1 MKIRAFNMAILYQFL
16 IDQLNGVS
24 LNESGNETLREF
36 VSIYTASG
44 RDDLSANREYFM
56 GVVSSNGRGSF
67 PSNFKFGSAYEE
79 SELNSRILLFTK
91 KYSKYFSN
99 KNYEKYIKYAIQCDD
114 IACSKYESQKEKY
127 NSNEILLYFVCAA
140 QEANYFIGNK
150 NAYKEIYKIIKES
163 VDSNKSVEECRETL
177 RKFWEKQELPAKKTK
192 SSVNENLFKKIAH
205 DYFKKIC
212 SIGRFEKYWPKES
225 DDKKHYIKGID
236 VSLKTSGIKSIS
248 FEHIL
253 FPPDKPIN
261 EETSSISLCGKGG
274 IGKTFLILRAMET
287 IFTAEKYQNIIPLYI
302 ALQKIDKNYKGI
314 VFDALLGEMIAY
326 CGTDSITKDELDSF
340 LRSNS
345 NKVII
350 FADGMNEVTGDDNR
364 STLATSLT
372 DMQRIYGCR
381 ICVSSRQNHVNMFN
395 RLAGTSNFKD
405 AEVNDLDESQINKYL
420 SDSGCVAKYSE
431 IGYETAK
438 LLETA
443 QGLAM
448 YAELVGKDK
457 SKINSFISLG
467 GLILAYSDLLLDINR
482 DEITDP
488 SVLEFEKTLEEIA
501 YSWVNT
507 SNFSGEV
514 TDEQIIAI
522 SARKNIKDIF
532 IKINNTNSTTSTYEF
547 SHQNFRDMY
556 CSRFLARQIS
566 KIDDDNIETVFNEYF
581 NLSKSL
587 VTDNDEVLELTS
599 AFIEDK
605 VKKSID
611 TLRKAANKKEKPLT
625 NYDYPLSR
633 LIRIHAFGYNNN
645 ISELDLSNL
654 DLREI
659 TVSGYQLYSEDKSK
673 YTIFN
678 EAKISTATF
687 LKNGLDTA
695 SSTIAKYEYKNKT
708 YVVAFARTSIA
719 VIDVAENQVQV
730 VRNLPSN
737 RWINCCYV
745 TEKNGEPV
753 IYLGNENGI
762 ISEFYPK
769 MLYLN
774 QRYVKQDLPIKS
786 VGEIFS
792 INGVIINNEEYI
804 VVSSIQGHQG
814 YLSVYKKYQVGDNK
828 FISITLPAIIS
839 LDKYKLD
846 YTNCKMTYSPKA
858 ELILVSFI
866 DRIYVYNCKQ
876 LFKEQAC
883 KELHLYD
890 KEFKK
895 TYVTTHCGI
904 VSTSEEQLIPVELNI
919 RDIYACDYIEDE
931 QVIIRFFINRCNR
944 IDLFEFE
951 VPPDEDKASAQYK
964 AKLLDSYDPANT
976 NDTKTPEDIHTK
988 SSEIAN
994 TNDIKTPK
1002 AIYTKFSEIAIPNSN
1017 YRNYTTRVLVGI
1029 SVDNPHNNFFRFY
1042 ELYCSDAQNKFDVA
1056 TENVGDKYNG
1066 YATHTGVYYNLKNSN
1081 NNNRR
1086 FLATVSDYRTIEI
1099 DCIGEEDYP
1108 KRIHYGAYNG
1118 VHYID
1123 TSSNEEKII
1132 CGNYDGYVV
1141 ELVKDTQGRGK
1152 NSRSKWVVADAMYL
1166 HKKWVWKTLY
1176 LNANDNYIV
1185 SCSYDGKFILTSK
1198 SNAGIKTTYIINDDE
1213 KLLDFCIN
1221 SNGDK
1226 IYVISESGTLHTIE
1240 SSVIN
1245 SEVTLTLTSS
1255 KKIVN
1260 NSKSNLRTITMDDHD
1275 DHPVLFYNDGMD
1287 TLGHII
1293 KYNDD
1298 NEHSDFIDL
1307 DTDNFKTTIETNGQT
1322 VTKYAFIRNM
1332 GFVKFDDY
1340 KEDWRCLIAVGDLH
1354 KKGIVLIAGYDKDG
1368 SGDIDQTKMS
1378 VYDSF
1383 TVDGNINDFTITKYE
1398 NEYILWLAHKNLRI
1412 SAYRLIETD
1421 GKIEIRDFIMHGKLM
1436 QDTSKGSGS
1445 HSFENIGN
1453 YEKTVFKQTDDQPM
1467 CLKAYKNDKV
1477 LIGLLNGDV
1486 LQASLHY
1493 DQDVCQH
1500 EFRCLGET
1508 VIHLSN
1514 VIHTHADLN
1523 SIYKVELN
1531 NCQIDDKDEFKKQ
1544 LDAYFKISD

>member
-1 MKIRAFNMAILYQFL
+1 MSIILSLGMLTKLITHDLKITDSNFINSIFVDAANTGEIDTQFISPVL
-16 IDQLNGVS
+16 TANGG
-24 LNESGNETLREF
+24 SGIER
-36 VSIYTASG
+36 SIPDWKL
-44 RDDLSANREYFM
+44 RDDWRKKIKENI
-56 GVVSSNGRGSF
+56 SNIDDILQEKEK
-67 PSNFKFGSAYEE
+67 N
-79 SELNSRILLFTK
+79 LLFLLKQIGKAADSGQDVYNILEELIKHIIIHGTGENQG
-91 KYSKYFSN
+91 FSDHLLQTI
-99 KNYEKYIKYAIQCDD
+99 YECN
-114 IACSKYESQKEKY
+114 EEK
-127 NSNEILLYFVCAA
+127 F
-140 QEANYFIGNK
+140 K
-150 NAYKEIYKIIKES
+150 NAYKYWRDYRTERRELYKNITNLK
-163 VDSNKSVEECRETL
+163 N
-177 RKFWEKQELPAKKTK
+177 AKKKQNKNTGSDTICLDEK
-192 SSVNENLFKKIAH
+192 IEQLKAEITRLENGFALGIPSNIYRKKANE
-205 DYFKKIC
+205 YFKKIC

-225 DDKKHYIKGID
+225 DDTKHYINGIN
-236 VSLKTSGIKSIS
+236 VSLKTSGEKSIS
-248 FEHIL
+248 FEDIL
-253 FPPDKPIN
+253 FPPNTNIDQ
-261 EETSSISLCGKGG
+261 ETSSISLCGKGG
-274 IGKTFLILRAMET
+274 IGKTFLILRMMET
-287 IFTAEKYQNIIPLYI
+287 IFKNNKYANIIPLYI
-302 ALQKIDKNYKGI
+302 ALQKIDKNYKGD
-314 VFDALLGEMIAY
+314 VFDALLGEITAY
-326 CGTDSITKDELDSF
+326 CGTDSITKDEFESF

-350 FADGMNEVTGDDNR
+350 FADGMNEVTGDENR

-395 RLAGTSNFKD
+395 RLAGTSHFKD
-405 AEVNDLDESQINKYL
+405 AEVNDLQESQINKYL
-420 SDSGCVAKYSE
+420 SDSGCIARYSE
-431 IGYETAK
+431 IRFETAK

-448 YAELVGKDK
+448 YAVLVGKDK
-457 SKINSFISLG
+457 SKINSFTSLG

-482 DEITDP
+482 DEISDP
-488 SVLEFEKTLEEIA
+488 SVLEFEKILEEIA

-514 TDEQIIAI
+514 TDKQINAI
-522 SARKNIKDIF
+522 SAKKNIKDIF
-532 IKINNTNSTTSTYEF
+532 IKITNTNSTTSIYEF

-566 KIDDDNIETVFNEYF
+566 KINDDNIETVFNEYF

-587 VTDNDEVLELTS
+587 VSDNDEVLELTS

-605 VKKSID
+605 VKKAIEI
-611 TLRKAANKKEKPLT
+611 LRKAANREEKPLT

-659 TVSGYQLYSEDKSK
+659 TVSGYQLYSDNKSK

-695 SSTIAKYEYKNKT
+695 SSTITKYEYENKT

-737 RWINCCYV
+737 KWVNCCYA

-753 IYLGNENGI
+753 IYLGHENGI

-769 MLYLN
+769 VLYLN

-792 INGVIINNEEYI
+792 INGIIVKDEEYI
-804 VVSSIQGHQG
+804 VVSSIQGQQG

-828 FISITLPAIIS
+828 FISISLPDIIS

-866 DRIYVYNCKQ
+866 DRIYVYNCKK
-876 LFKEQAC
+876 LFKEQAG
-883 KELHLYD
+883 KELHLYVD
-890 KEFKK
+890 KGFE
-895 TYVTTHCGI
+895 TPYVTTHCGI

-919 RDIYACDYIEDE
+919 RDIYACDYVENNY
-931 QVIIRFFINRCNR
+931 VIIRFFVNRCNK
-944 IDLFEFE
+944 IDLFELE
-951 VPPDEDKASAQYK
+951 VPQNEDNTPDSYK
-964 AKLLDSYDPANT
+964 ACLLHSYDPANT
-976 NDTKTPEDIHTK
+976 NDKK
-988 SSEIAN
+988 A
-994 TNDIKTPK
+994 PK
-1002 AIYTKFSEIAIPNSN
+1002 ANYTKFSEIAIPNSN
-1017 YRNYTTRVLVGI
+1017 YINHTTRVLVGI
-1029 SVDNPHNNFFRFY
+1029 SVDKPYDDFHRFY
-1042 ELYCSDAQNKFDVA
+1042 ELYCSDAQNKLDIA
-1056 TENVGDKYNG
+1056 TENVGNKYNG
-1066 YATHTGVYYNLKNSN
+1066 YVTHTGVYYNLKNIK
-1081 NNNRR
+1081 RR

-1099 DCIGEEDYP
+1099 DCIGDEEYP
-1108 KRIHYGAYNG
+1108 KRTYYGAYNG

-1123 TSSNEEKII
+1123 TSSDCEKII

-1141 ELVKDTQGRGK
+1141 ELEKQILGRGDNRK
-1152 NSRSKWVVADAMYL
+1152 SKWIVSDAM
-1166 HKKWVWKTLY
+1166 HHHTKWVWKTLY
-1176 LNANDNYIV
+1176 LNANNNYIV

-1198 SNAGIKTTYIINDDE
+1198 SDTDMQSTCIIKDDK
-1213 KLLDFCIN
+1213 KLFDFCIS

-1240 SSVIN
+1240 SSVSN
-1245 SEVTLTLTSS
+1245 SNTVTLMLKDS

-1260 NSKSNLRTITMDDHD
+1260 NPNSNLRTITIDDYD
-1275 DHPVLFYNDGMD
+1275 DHPVLFYNDGKD

-1293 KYNDD
+1293 KYTHD
-1298 NEHSDFIDL
+1298 NEHTDFIDL
-1307 DTDNFKTTIETNGQT
+1307 NTDTFKTNIETNGQS

-1332 GFVKFDDY
+1332 GFVRFDDY

-1368 SGDIDQTKMS
+1368 SGDIDQTRMS
-1378 VYDSF
+1378 VYDSI
-1383 TVDGNINDFTITKYE
+1383 TVDGNINDFTITKYK

-1412 SAYRLIETD
+1412 SAYRLIATD
-1421 GKIEIRDFIMHGKLM
+1421 GKIKIRNFIMKEKLM
-1436 QDTSKGSGS
+1436 QDTSKGNGS
-1445 HSFENIGN
+1445 HSIENIGDS
-1453 YEKTVFKQTDDQPM
+1453 EKTVIKQTDDQPM

-1493 DQDVCQH
+1493 DQNVCQH

-1508 VIHLSN
+1508 VIHLTN

-1531 NCQIDDKDEFKKQ
+1531 NCQIDDKEEFKKQ